1 MIVNLE
7 FHYIFHYIILVSTGF
22 TLFWVKIGASN
33 DPEKRFLSKKTLIV
47 LSLALFFLGIAFLN
61 QFNFVISYQ
70 TIIFWGFLIEA
81 IIAFILAINLSIP
94 NENENEDE

>member
-7 FHYIFHYIILVSTGF
+7 FHYCVLLAAGF
-22 TLFWVKIGASN
+22 TLFCVKIGASN
-33 DPEKRFLSKKTLIV
+33 DPEKRFFLKMTLRLLSI
-47 LSLALFFLGIAFLN
+47 ALFLLGIGFLN
-61 QFNFVISYQ
+61 QFNFVISFQ

-94 NENENEDE
+94 SEDNEDE

>member
-7 FHYIFHYIILVSTGF
+7 FPYFVLLFTGF
-22 TLFWVKIGASN
+22 TLFFIKIGASD
-33 DPEKRFLSKKTLIV
+33 DPEKRFFIKMFLRLLSI
-47 LSLALFFLGIAFLN
+47 ALFLLGIGFLN
-61 QFNFVISYQ
+61 QFDFVISLQ

-94 NENENEDE
+94 SENNEDE

>member
-1 MIVNLE
+1 MIVSSE
-7 FHYIFHYIILVSTGF
+7 FHTFILVAAGF
-22 TLFWVKIGASN
+22 TLFCFFLGASN
-33 DPEKRFLSKKTLIV
+33 DPEKRFFLKMALRLLSI
-47 LSLALFFLGIAFLN
+47 ALFLLGIGFLN

-94 NENENEDE
+94 NEDNEDE